1 VEDRSQRRQVMRPAR
16 PRSRARGLAVAPE
29 ATAIAGRLEV
39 RVTHIPAG
47 NVRHAAA
54 SLASDEVMIV
64 LEGVLE
70 VMVGGSARRVGPGEV
85 IFPQFQQACALRN
98 VGDTPAVCHV
108 VRRRS

>member
-1 VEDRSQRRQVMRPAR
+1 MSPAR
-16 PRSRARGLAVAPE
+16 PRAHARNLAAAPE

-47 NVRHAAA
+47 NARHAAA

-64 LEGVLE
+64 LEGALE
-70 VMVGGSARRVGPGEV
+70 VTVGGSTRRVGPGEV
-85 IFPQFQQACALRN
+85 IFPPFQQACTLRN